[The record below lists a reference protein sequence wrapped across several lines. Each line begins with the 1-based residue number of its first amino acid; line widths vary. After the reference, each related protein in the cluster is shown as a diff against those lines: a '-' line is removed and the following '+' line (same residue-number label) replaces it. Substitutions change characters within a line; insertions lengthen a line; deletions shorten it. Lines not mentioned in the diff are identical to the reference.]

1 MPASRTLRDG
11 ELLAIFKYSALTAD
25 AILTDITGKQ
35 AIDLGNID
43 IDSLVIEHVVTTL
56 AGSSTPTI
64 RAVAKTSNSNVF
76 TTTSADCLQG
86 DASTT
91 FATANQTAAGAVL
104 RGIAKQAST
113 GASANNLGKYLGIM
127 LDVVS
132 GTVTDAT
139 GEVRVYVKGK

>member
-11 ELLAIFKYSALTAD
+11 ELLAIFRYSALTAD
-25 AILTDITGKQ
+25 TILTDITGKQ

-43 IDSLVIEHVVTTL
+43 IDSLVIEHEVRTL
-56 AGSSTPTI
+56 AGSATPTI
-64 RAVAKTSNSNVF
+64 RAVAKTSNAPTF
-76 TTTSADCLQG
+76 TTASADCLQG
-86 DASTT
+86 DASTV
-91 FATANQTAAGAVL
+91 FATANQTAVGTVL
-104 RGIAKQAST
+104 RGLARQAST